1 MSPLTTAKEVDWSRR
16 KAWGTVPTSG
26 DPQIVSTS
34 ASRVTYPNMLEWFE
48 GLGVEM
54 EISDMSFSVSTR
66 LGTSGSRCEWGSR
79 NGISGLLAQKS
90 NAVSPSFWR
99 MIREILKF
107 KNDALK

>member
-1 MSPLTTAKEVDWSRR
+1 MN
-16 KAWGTVPTSG
+16 
-26 DPQIVSTS
+26 IVFCYAVELEMFEFTQ
-34 ASRVTYPNMLEWFE
+34 VTYPNMLAWFE

-54 EISDMSFSVSTR
+54 EISDMSFSVSTQ

-90 NAVSPSFWR
+90 NAISPSFWR

-107 KNDALK
+107 KDDALK

>member
-1 MSPLTTAKEVDWSRR
+1 MPHLRHKFLFNHLNLLAVN
-16 KAWGTVPTSG
+16 
-26 DPQIVSTS
+26 IVFSYAVELEMFEFTQ
-34 ASRVTYPNMLEWFE
+34 VTYPNMLEWFE

-54 EISDMSFSVSTR
+54 EISDMSFSVSTQ

-90 NAVSPSFWR
+90 NAISPSFWR

-107 KNDALK
+107 KDDALK